1 MQKNASVSTGRATE
15 RKLVRVLRGSRSEPP
30 SVWLMRQAGRYLP
43 EYRAIRQKAASFLD
57 FCYTPELAVEAT
69 LQPIRRFGFD
79 AAILFCDILVIPDA
93 LGAGV
98 RFVEGEGPRLDPI
111 TSADGLA
118 ENAED
123 AVAEKLAPVYRAV
136 REIRAALPEETALIG
151 FAGAP
156 WTVATYMV
164 EGGSS
169 RDFATI
175 KSLMWRDPAGFARLI
190 DRLVDATVAHLS
202 RQAEAGVDALQLFDS
217 WAGVLPAPEFRR
229 WCIEP
234 TRRIV
239 DRLRESFPGLPIIG
253 FPRGAGAMIEDFV
266 QGAGVDAVSLDSA
279 VPLRTAASLQGR
291 LTVQGNLDP
300 VLLMT
305 GGDMFRQ
312 RVSETVSALAA
323 GAHVF
328 NLGHGI
334 LPATP
339 PDHVAELVEIIR
351 ASTGA

>member
-1 MQKNASVSTGRATE
+1 M
-15 RKLVRVLRGSRSEPP
+15 
-30 SVWLMRQAGRYLP
+30 
-43 EYRAIRQKAASFLD
+43 
-57 FCYTPELAVEAT
+57 
-69 LQPIRRFGFD
+69 
-79 AAILFCDILVIPDA
+79 IPDA

-98 RFVEGEGPRLDPI
+98 RFVEGEGPKLDPVL
-111 TSADGLA
+111 SADGLA
-118 ENAED
+118 TDAD
-123 AVAEKLAPVYRAV
+123 AAVAGKLDPVYRAV
-136 REIRAALPEETALIG
+136 REIRASLPAETALIG

-175 KSLMWRDPAGFARLI
+175 KSLMWREPSAFARLI
-190 DRLVDATVAHLS
+190 DLLVDATVAHLT
-202 RQAEAGVDALQLFDS
+202 RQVEAGVDTLQVFDS

-229 WCIEP
+229 WCIDP

-239 DRLRESFPGLPIIG
+239 DRVKARFPEMPIIG

-266 QGAGVDAVSLDSA
+266 QGTGVDAVSLDSSL
-279 VPLRTAASLQGR
+279 PLRTAAALQGR
-291 LTVQGNLDP
+291 VTVQGNLDP

-312 RVSETVSALAA
+312 RVSETVSALA
-323 GAHVF
+323 GGPHVF

-334 LPATP
+334 LPSTP
-339 PDHVAELVEIIR
+339 PDNVAQLVEIVR
-351 ASTGA
+351 ESGAP